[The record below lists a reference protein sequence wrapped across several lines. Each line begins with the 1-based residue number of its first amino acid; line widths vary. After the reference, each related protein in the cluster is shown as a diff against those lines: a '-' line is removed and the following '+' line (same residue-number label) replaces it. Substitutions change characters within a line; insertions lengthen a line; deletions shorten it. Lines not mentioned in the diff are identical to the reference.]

1 MALAVGKAPS
11 DEKVYTQKKV
21 SGWVLAAKNAK
32 GAEEVV
38 VA

>member
-1 MALAVGKAPS
+1 MK
-11 DEKVYTQKKV
+11 KVYTQKKV